1 MLFHITHTHTPE
13 NCPAHNPEQI
23 KATFGQMMA
32 NVETAGANL
41 IGAYVDIPAHEFFLI
56 VEADRIEQV
65 NEMLDPALELG
76 YGEVR
81 PVVDALA
88 ALEERIGEE

>member
-13 NCPAHNPEQI
+13 NCPSHNPEQL
-23 KATFGQMMA
+23 KATFGQMIA
-32 NVETAGANL
+32 NVETAGVNL

-56 VEADRIEQV
+56 AEADRIEQI
-65 NEMLDPALELG
+65 NEVLDPALEMG
-76 YGEVR
+76 YAEVR

-88 ALEERIGEE
+88 ALKERMGEE

>member
-13 NCPAHNPEQI
+13 DCPAHNPEQI
-23 KATFGQMMA
+23 KATFGQMVA
-32 NVETAGANL
+32 NAETAEINL
-41 IGAYVDIPAHEFFLI
+41 IGAYVDIPAHEFYLI

-65 NEMLDPALELG
+65 NEMMDPALEIG

-81 PVVDALA
+81 PVVDALIT
-88 ALEERIGEE
+88 LRERIGED